1 MLWQVLLKN
10 NFISKKTSQGY
21 SIPDILSRTFSVLKN
36 KGYNVTDYGEVT
48 NFPGFDLFI
57 KFGKGDNQGIIIYN
71 ESSGNFRI
79 SAPKL
84 LGTTDMK
91 SGAGSDGLLKYI

>member
-57 KFGKGDNQGIIIYN
+57 KFSKGNNQGIIIYN